1 MDVRCEHKKHAELI
15 DGVLYIKCSSRF
27 CKHGSGVVVIHRWVA
42 ATGERLPDQ
51 RFRDPIPGN
60 EKKETAA

>member
-1 MDVRCEHKKHAELI
+1 MDIRCEHKKFAELI

-27 CKHGSGVVVIHRWVA
+27 CKEPGVVVIHRWVA

-51 RFRDPIPGN
+51 RFRDPLPATTR
-60 EKKETAA
+60 KKETAA